1 MKMQQLSNM
10 VKDIVKMRTTWIMLT
25 TIVDI
30 DVSSGNDLLHS
41 VITVVQETK
50 KKILLS

>member
-1 MKMQQLSNM
+1 MKILQLSNM

-25 TIVDI
+25 TIVDK
-30 DVSSGNDLLHS
+30 DVSSDKDLLHS
-41 VITVVQETK
+41 AITVVQETN